1 LGQHFLHDERIVARI
16 VASAGI
22 EPATTVL
29 EIGPGL
35 GIMTRQLAAVAGQ
48 VIAVEKD
55 HRLAE
60 LLAQTVPAN
69 VTIVEAD
76 ALEIDP
82 VALAGRD
89 YVVVANL
96 PYSVGNAVLR
106 RVLESDPPPKSLT
119 VMVQREVAERIV
131 ARPPQMSIL
140 AVAVQFFGDA
150 RLLFRVGRGAFNP
163 PPNVESAILRI
174 ETRPPPLTRCKFAPF
189 FDVVRAGFGQ
199 RRKQLAN
206 ALAGNLGIARER
218 ENEALAEAQLR
229 ATVRAE
235 ELDVAQWVA
244 LYQALARPA
253 GVS

>member
-1 LGQHFLHDERIVARI
+1 
-16 VASAGI
+16 
-22 EPATTVL
+22 
-29 EIGPGL
+29 
-35 GIMTRQLAAVAGQ
+35 
-48 VIAVEKD
+48 
-55 HRLAE
+55 
-60 LLAQTVPAN
+60 
-69 VTIVEAD
+69 
-76 ALEIDP
+76 
-82 VALAGRD
+82 
-89 YVVVANL
+89 
-96 PYSVGNAVLR
+96 
-106 RVLESDPPPKSLT
+106 
-119 VMVQREVAERIV
+119 
-131 ARPPQMSIL
+131 MSIL

-218 ENEALAEAQLR
+218 VNEALAEAQLR